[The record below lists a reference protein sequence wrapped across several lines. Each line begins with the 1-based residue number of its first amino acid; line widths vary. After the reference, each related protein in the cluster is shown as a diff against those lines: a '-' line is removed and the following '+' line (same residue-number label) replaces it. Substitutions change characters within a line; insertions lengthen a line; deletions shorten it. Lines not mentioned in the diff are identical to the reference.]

1 MRKFQLAVSTVVALV
16 GVAMLLRAGGMER
29 PLVDRSFTVNSAPTP
44 YSTSHAIVQ
53 SRPGEAEAQPPTF

>member
-16 GVAMLLRAGGMER
+16 GVAMLLRAGGIDQA
-29 PLVDRSFTVNSAPTP
+29 PGGYTVDSAPTP

-53 SRPGEAEAQPPTF
+53 SRPGPAEVQAPTF